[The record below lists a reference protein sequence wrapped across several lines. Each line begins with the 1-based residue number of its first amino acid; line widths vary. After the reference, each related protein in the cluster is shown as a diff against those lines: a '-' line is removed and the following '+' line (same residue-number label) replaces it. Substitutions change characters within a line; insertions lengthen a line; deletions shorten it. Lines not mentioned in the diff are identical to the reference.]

1 MTALT
6 LCLMA
11 AGIATAI
18 GAALFFVGAVRA
30 GLMDDVEEAKFRM
43 LREDPKR

>member
-6 LCLMA
+6 LCLLA
-11 AGIATAI
+11 GGIACAI
-18 GAALFFVGAVRA
+18 GAALFFAGAVRA

-43 LREDPKR
+43 LREDPNR